1 MKSSKSA
8 VRVALKID
16 ATRYDYLAA
25 LAKVRGLTVSQ
36 LASSFLAERLTCT
49 IPLGVSDVSPRGR
62 V

>member
-36 LASSFLAERLTCT
+36 LASSFLAERLNHPKGKAST
-49 IPLGVSDVSPRGR
+49 
-62 V
+62 